1 MEYRS
6 FNSFNIY
13 NNLLVSRDN
22 KLLFIT
28 MYGDIIFYDVLLNKI
43 CTIINPFTHLFDATN
58 TNSNTYSDFIIK
70 NGMTKGIINKKYIVI
85 FNNNNLYVAKL
96 PDLSVKQELFNINLE
111 WTISNNP
118 YKNANC
124 NYNCIG
130 SYDENFYVLL
140 EQILY
145 YYIPDNDK
153 WYIIHPEIENT
164 ISKKEIYNYNNKHKN
179 IIYKNIKNNFNCV
192 IKLND
197 NRNCLENSV
206 ENNEL
211 SFIYK
216 FINNNEDNI
225 IGDIFT
231 ISTPNN
237 LIVSIEDSKI
247 KTISL
252 EEYILD
258 AKENKWIE
266 REILNSLGNNIMDN
280 LEFIVSCT
288 IFKNYLIIAS
298 YKNLYYCPIGI
309 WKWNKINIINAP
321 EPYKSKYLFSIE
333 DKDKDNII
341 DSGLA
346 NIWSN
351 LQYYDSADT
360 NVEEYIIAITIDGRI
375 YKISEVCNNIVA
387 VEKCTGSVRNFNIKE
402 LHYLL
407 NNTIFMNKYKIT
419 FDNFE
424 EEYKILCEK
433 YKSISNTIET
443 TNSGTSGSLNSV
455 TTDITKHI
463 DDECDV
469 NTTISK

>member
-1 MEYRS
+1 MEKIS

-28 MYGDIIFYDVLLNKI
+28 MHGDIIFYDVLLNKI
-43 CTIINPFTHLFDATN
+43 CTIINPITHSFDATN

-70 NGMTKGIINKKYIVI
+70 NGIIKGIINKKYIVI

-96 PDLSVKQELFNINLE
+96 PDLSAIDNITNLNLE

-118 YKNANC
+118 YKTANC
-124 NYNCIG
+124 NYYCIG
-130 SYDENFYVLL
+130 SYDENFYVLV
-140 EQILY
+140 EEILY
-145 YYIPDNDK
+145 YYNPDNDK

-164 ISKKEIYNYNNKHKN
+164 ISKQEIYNYDNKHKN

-197 NRNCLENSV
+197 SKNSLENSV

-211 SFIYK
+211 RFIYK
-216 FINNNEDNI
+216 LINNNEDNI
-225 IGDIFT
+225 IGHIFT

-237 LIVSIEDSKI
+237 LIVSIDDSKI

-298 YKNLYYCPIGI
+298 YKNLYYCSIGI
-309 WKWNKINIINAP
+309 WKWNKMHIQDAP
-321 EPYKSKYLFSIE
+321 ELYKSKYLFSIE
-333 DKDKDNII
+333 DKDKDKDKDNII
-341 DSGLA
+341 DSGLI

-351 LQYYDSADT
+351 LQYYDANT
-360 NVEEYIIAITIDGRI
+360 NVEEYTIAITIDGRI
-375 YKISEVCNNIVA
+375 YKISEVCNYIVA
-387 VEKCTGSVRNFNIKE
+387 VEKCTGSIRNFNIKE
-402 LHYLL
+402 LYYLL

-433 YKSISNTIET
+433 YKSISISNENND
-443 TNSGTSGSLNSV
+443 NSN
-455 TTDITKHI
+455 INK
-463 DDECDV
+463 
-469 NTTISK
+469 